1 MTELIKVQEK
11 DGEQLVSGRELHQF
25 LEVKTKYKD
34 WFPRMFEYG
43 FIENVDF
50 IVMDKNV
57 QDDTAFGGI
66 RKITDHLM
74 KISMAKEIS
83 MLQKMRKIKRY
94 ISIL

>member
-1 MTELIKVQEK
+1 MTELIKVQER
-11 DGEQLVSGRELHQF
+11 DGEQLVSGRELHKF
-25 LEVKTKYKD
+25 LEVKTRFD
-34 WFPRMFEYG
+34 IWFDRMCEYG

-74 KISMAKEIS
+74 KISMAKEI
-83 MLQKMRKIKRY
+83 
-94 ISIL
+94 